1 MPPRAYFKGFIRLS
15 LVSVPVKAFTAN
27 DTSGEVRLNQLH
39 VDCHSRIKYQKTCPT
54 HGVVTN
60 DEIVSGYEYGKDQYV
75 VIDPEEISKL
85 RKESEKALDIQGF
98 VSSDAI
104 EPMYFS
110 GKTYYLLPD
119 GPAGHKPY
127 KLLHRTMVEDGLYA
141 VGTAILSGREQ
152 VVVLR
157 PIEDLLGMTVLT
169 YSSRV
174 KKPAEFT
181 GELKDAN
188 LTDAEIQLTKTL
200 VEASTMEDFD
210 IEAFADGYTEKL
222 QQIIEAKVEGEE
234 IVAVPDVEEP
244 KVINLM
250 EALKASVEQAAGGAA
265 SKTSGKKASAKKAK
279 AKMAPS
285 TRERTSKRKKKSG

>member
-39 VDCHSRIKYQKTCPT
+39 AECHSRIKYQKTCPT
-54 HGVVTN
+54 HGEVSN
-60 DEIVSGYEYGKDQYV
+60 DEIVSGYEYAKDQYV
-75 VIDPEEISKL
+75 VIDPEEIAKL
-85 RKESEKALDIQGF
+85 RKESEKAIDIQGF
-98 VSSDAI
+98 VDQGQI
-104 EPMYFS
+104 EPTYYS

-127 KLLHRTMVEDGLYA
+127 KLLHQTMVEDGLYA
-141 VGTAILSGREQ
+141 VGTAILSAREQ
-152 VVVLR
+152 VVVIR
-157 PIEDLLGMTVLT
+157 PVEELLGMTVLA
-169 YSSRV
+169 YASKV
-174 KKPAEFT
+174 KKPEQFT
-181 GELKDAN
+181 GELKDTT
-188 LTDAEIQLTKTL
+188 LTDAEIQLTRTL
-200 VEASTMEDFD
+200 VEASKMEDFD
-210 IEAFADGYTEKL
+210 IEAFSDGYTEKL

-250 EALKASVEQAAGGAA
+250 EALKASVEQAAGGA
-265 SKTSGKKASAKKAK
+265 SKKASSKKASSKKAK

-285 TRERTSKRKKKSG
+285 TRQRTKRKKKSG